1 MRRFLAVLALL
12 LLPLHAW
19 ADVVVAPGVRASV
32 VASSTITLGGTF
44 QTLIT
49 NAQSRSG
56 CLLQNTSTHTLYVYM
71 GTLASATTALSFQ
84 LTPGQT
90 FSCAGPGGT
99 IVVSDTINI
108 TTSTS
113 ADTFAFAWQQ

>member
-1 MRRFLAVLALL
+1 MKRLLAVLAL

-32 VASSTITLGGTF
+32 AASGTIATGGTF

-49 NAQSRSG
+49 QAQSRSG
-56 CLLQNTSTHTLYVYM
+56 CLLQNTSTRTLYVYL
-71 GTLASATTALSFQ
+71 GALAAATTANSLQ

-90 FSCAGPGGT
+90 FSCANAGGT
-99 IVVSDTINI
+99 IVVNDTINVTTT
-108 TTSTS
+108 TTS
-113 ADTFAFAWQQ
+113 DTFVFFWQQ